1 MLLSVR
7 NAGRAAATRFI
18 CKRPYR
24 WTVEPDGNVRSVGK
38 RTGSPRLPRD
48 EARLIM
54 PKDETQFKSDPRK
67 GYYLS
72 ETLATLH

>member
-1 MLLSVR
+1 
-7 NAGRAAATRFI
+7 
-18 CKRPYR
+18 
-24 WTVEPDGNVRSVGK
+24 VELDGNVGSVGK

>member
-24 WTVEPDGNVRSVGK
+24 WTVEPDGSVGSVGK
-38 RTGSPRLPRD
+38 RTGSPRLPRG
-48 EARLIM
+48 EAKLIM
-54 PKDETQFKSDPRK
+54 LKDERPNSSPTRAK
-67 GYYLS
+67 
-72 ETLATLH
+72 ATTFPKR

>member
-1 MLLSVR
+1 
-7 NAGRAAATRFI
+7 
-18 CKRPYR
+18 
-24 WTVEPDGNVRSVGK
+24 
-38 RTGSPRLPRD
+38 
-48 EARLIM
+48 M